1 MNPFLALDVPH
12 PKKMLTIFPDAP
24 AALII
29 AHPGHEI
36 RLHGWLELT
45 RPRVFILTDGS
56 GRAAGSRLDATT
68 AYLAQCGVERTH
80 GDFYGRFTDREVYVA
95 LLARDF
101 TFFLRRADEL
111 SECLLRDGIGYVSG
125 DATEGYNSTHD
136 ACRLLINTAVEMASR
151 AGNRPIAN
159 FDFPIVNRPDY
170 CPAEHRA
177 RMIRLELD
185 DDQFQR
191 KISSARKY
199 YPELAAEVENTFKGD
214 RQGALK
220 DYLALD
226 ERERREHARAGFEM
240 FRVECLRPI
249 FPEDARAVFS
259 SPRPFYE
266 AHAERLVAAGHYQKV
281 IRYREHLLPLSNA
294 LREHVERCV

>member
-1 MNPFLALDVPH
+1 MI
-12 PKKMLTIFPDAP
+12 TILPDAP
-24 AALII
+24 AALIV

-45 RPRVFILTDGS
+45 RPKIFILTDGS
-56 GRAAGSRLDATT
+56 GRASRSRLDATT
-68 AYLAQCGVERTH
+68 AYLSQCGIERPPTVSNL
-80 GDFYGRFTDREVYVA
+80 YGRFTDREVYVA

-101 TFFLRRADEL
+101 TFFLRLADEL
-111 SECLLRDGIGYVSG
+111 SESFLRDGIGYVSG

-151 AGNRPIAN
+151 AGDQPIDN

-170 CPAEHRA
+170 CPAEQRA
-177 RMIRLELD
+177 QMIRLELD

-191 KISSARKY
+191 KISSAYRY
-199 YPELAAEVENTFKGD
+199 YPELAAEVENTFNGD
-214 RQGALK
+214 EHSPLEN
-220 DYLALD
+220 YLALD
-226 ERERREHARAGFEM
+226 EREQGEHRRVGLEM

-249 FPEDARAVFS
+249 CSADNSAGFS
-259 SPRPFYE
+259 SEPPFYE
-266 AHAERLVAAGHYQKV
+266 SHAERLVAAGHYQKV
-281 IRYREHLLPLSNA
+281 IRYREHLLPLSVA

>member
-1 MNPFLALDVPH
+1 MI
-12 PKKMLTIFPDAP
+12 TILPDAP
-24 AALII
+24 AALIV

-45 RPRVFILTDGS
+45 RPRIFILTDGS
-56 GRAAGSRLDATT
+56 GRASRSRLDATD
-68 AYLAQCGVERTH
+68 AYLAQCGVERPTN
-80 GDFYGRFTDREVYVA
+80 GDLYGRFTDREVYVA

-101 TFFLRRADEL
+101 TFFLRLADEL
-111 SECLLRDGIGYVSG
+111 AESFVRDNIGYVSG

-151 AGNRPIAN
+151 AGNRPIRN

-170 CPAEHRA
+170 CPAERRA
-177 RMIRLELD
+177 QMIRLELD
-185 DDQFQR
+185 DGQFRR

-214 RQGALK
+214 EQGALK

-226 ERERREHARAGFEM
+226 ESEQHEHTRAGLEM

-249 FPEDARAVFS
+249 IAEDESDAFS
-259 SPRPFYE
+259 TSPPFYE
-266 AHAERLVAAGHYQKV
+266 SHAERLVAAGHYEQV
-281 IRYREHLLPLSNA
+281 IRYREHLLPLSVA